1 MVDALICGEIRTS
14 LCVTSSPV
22 PPCVR
27 WRCTRLRVSLG
38 TPSAVYGL
46 VYNNWVAGL
55 THDPTAMSPVIVVVG
70 HVSLRDCWRTGLSA
84 SVLNLANWL
93 PVGLP

>member
-1 MVDALICGEIRTS
+1 LRHFFASATARALAMY
-14 LCVTSSPV
+14 PV
-22 PPCVR
+22 CQV
-27 WRCTRLRVSLG
+27 LRVSLG

-46 VYNNWVAGL
+46 VCNSRMAGL